1 MLYSS
6 DSDGSVS
13 AVRVNDRGSKP
24 QYVNVTIQGVPTSGI
39 IDTGADITI
48 MGGELFKKISDAVR
62 LKKKDLKRPDRIS
75 RTYDHKE
82 FKLHGRMDLEIGF
95 DDKMVKTPIY
105 IKMDAH
111 NQLLLSE
118 SAGYC

>member
-62 LKKKDLKRPDRIS
+62 LKKKTLRDQIVFPVPMITRSSSSMEGWTWRLVSMTRW
-75 RTYDHKE
+75 
-82 FKLHGRMDLEIGF
+82 
-95 DDKMVKTPIY
+95 
-105 IKMDAH
+105 
-111 NQLLLSE
+111 
-118 SAGYC
+118 